1 MLPCSGLQWVQV
13 DLGAAKSINS
23 VSLWHYFGD
32 TRKYHDVIIQVSNDP
47 AFGAG
52 VTTVYNNDTDNSA
65 GRGTGASSEYTET
78 SAGLNIQFPAVSG
91 RYVRF
96 YSNGST
102 ANAQNHYV
110 EAEVYGK

>member
-1 MLPCSGLQWVQV
+1 MDCYPAAGLQWVQV

-65 GRGTGASSEYTET
+65 GRGTGTAANTQRQ
-78 SAGLNIQFPAVSG
+78 AP
-91 RYVRF
+91 
-96 YSNGST
+96 GST
-102 ANAQNHYV
+102 YSSLP
-110 EAEVYGK
+110 